1 MTPGAESSSTRER
14 LLEAAIGLFASKG
27 YAATSVADIQLA
39 CGLAAGSGAM
49 YKHFSSKQELLNE
62 AARRYLETI
71 SQVRERLDIESPNN
85 AAGALRQSALAI
97 WNGING
103 NAQVLR
109 VMFREPEA
117 FPEVADELWS
127 RILADVYQ
135 RIASELRAVVEDGK
149 LQVADPDATAAA
161 LVASLAYY
169 PVVRLLIGHT
179 PGGIEEDRYRE
190 AWVQQ
195 ALSVLGQ
202 DATKR

>member
-71 SQVRERLDIESPNN
+71 PQVRERLDIESPNN
-85 AAGALRQSALAI
+85 AAGGLRQAALAI

-135 RIASELRAVVEDGK
+135 RFASELRAGVEGGK

-195 ALSVLGQ
+195 ALAMLGQ
-202 DATKR
+202 DATRR